1 MNEPAGRSLS
11 QQSHRR
17 LIGYLGLFLPALLY
31 VIAGIR
37 HTDRLAD
44 WVLLDSIS
52 AYYYTGAVAVF
63 VGVLFALSL
72 FLFTYPGY
80 DGVSADRVVGRIS
93 GAAALGV
100 TLFPTTAPMC
110 VATLSWWSDWM
121 RTTHY
126 VSAVVLFVC
135 FILFATWLFR
145 KSNVPLRQDRPAAKR
160 RRDDIC
166 LACGIVM
173 IGAVIWIAST
183 RFTKADIF
191 WPESIAVV
199 AFAVS
204 WLVKGAAEEP
214 ILRAVRGMS
223 SKSANT

>member
-1 MNEPAGRSLS
+1 M
-11 QQSHRR
+11 
-17 LIGYLGLFLPALLY
+17 
-31 VIAGIR
+31 
-37 HTDRLAD
+37 
-44 WVLLDSIS
+44 
-52 AYYYTGAVAVF
+52 
-63 VGVLFALSL
+63 
-72 FLFTYPGY
+72 
-80 DGVSADRVVGRIS
+80 
-93 GAAALGV
+93 
-100 TLFPTTAPMC
+100 
-110 VATLSWWSDWM
+110 
-121 RTTHY
+121 
-126 VSAVVLFVC
+126 
-135 FILFATWLFR
+135 
-145 KSNVPLRQDRPAAKR
+145 PLRQDRPAAKR

-173 IGAVIWIAST
+173 IGAVLWIAST